1 VSGGRLHS
9 RASLA
14 VSLLVPLTL
23 VALTMAVGANGTT
36 ALQGTVTT
44 ILCNL
49 IVVLGLQ
56 VFIGNSG
63 VYSFGQLGFASI
75 GAYAAALLTL
85 PATFAALQTPGLPHL
100 IASAQLGP
108 LLSTL
113 IAAAACGVLAAVVG
127 LPLMRTSTLAIP
139 ISTFAFLIVVY
150 NVLANW
156 DRISGGSS
164 GLVSIPRTTGIAS
177 AGLWAGAAVVAALA
191 FKWSA
196 GGYRLQATREDEV
209 AAHSLGIG
217 VTRERLIAFA
227 LSGVLCGIGGAL
239 AAHQSGVLIPTT
251 FYFGATVTT
260 VTMLVVGGARSVFGA
275 VLGTIA
281 VSTVNEV
288 LHNVEGGA
296 HLLGVVSIG
305 RTPGLAAIGVGLIL
319 LATMIAMPDG
329 LTGGREVGALAWPG
343 WLPGGNRLR
352 DRAARR
358 IEHTGVC
365 PIDRAAES
373 PRDIAA
379 QGDGGGDA
387 LVAEG
392 ISVAFGG
399 LRVLRG
405 VDLTL
410 RRGEALG
417 LIGPNGAGKT
427 TLVNV
432 LSGFLEPDTGTV
444 SLDGVDVSGRSPAH
458 LARAGLTRTFQAALP
473 FPHLSALES
482 VAVGAMGV
490 GVGRREAVAVAAE
503 VLDRLEMREQ
513 AASRAGSLTP
523 ASQRLLGVARV
534 LATGPRYLLLDEP
547 AAGLSEVEGED
558 LVAIL
563 RGVLE
568 DFGCGILLIE
578 HEMSVVMSLC
588 PRVQVIDD
596 GVTLR
601 VGSPA
606 EIQADPAVVEA
617 YLGSSYLAAASA

>member
-1 VSGGRLHS
+1 MSGVRLRS
-9 RASLA
+9 RSSLG
-14 VSLLVPLTL
+14 VSLLVPLAL
-23 VALTMAVGANGTT
+23 IALTMAVGANGTPS
-36 ALQGTVTT
+36 LRDTVTL

-49 IVVLGLQ
+49 IIVLGLQ

-63 VYSFGQLGFASI
+63 VYSFGQLGFASA
-75 GAYAAALLTL
+75 GAYTAALLTL
-85 PATFAALQTPGLPHL
+85 PAAFAALQTPALPHP
-100 IASAQLGP
+100 IASAQLDP
-108 LLSTL
+108 LLAIL
-113 IAAAACGVLAAVVG
+113 AAAAACGLLAAVVG

-139 ISTFAFLIVVY
+139 ISTFAFLIVFY
-150 NVLANW
+150 NVISNW
-156 DRISGGSS
+156 DRMTGGSG
-164 GLVSIPRTTGIAS
+164 GLVSIPRTTSIES
-177 AGLWAGAAVVAALA
+177 AGLWAAAAVVTALA

-196 GGYRLQATREDEV
+196 RGYRLQATREDEV
-209 AAHSLGIG
+209 AARSLGIS
-217 VTRERLIAFA
+217 VTGERLIAFA
-227 LSGVLCGIGGAL
+227 LSGMLCGIGGAL
-239 AAHQSGVLIPTT
+239 AAHQSGVLNPTT

-260 VTMLVVGGARSVFGA
+260 VTMMVVGGSRSVFGA

-288 LHNVEGGA
+288 LRNVEGGA
-296 HLLGVVSIG
+296 HFLGVVSIG

-329 LTGGREVGALAWPG
+329 LSGGRETGEFGRPR
-343 WLPGGNRLR
+343 WLPGELR
-352 DRAARR
+352 PRDPVVRIDR
-358 IEHTGVC
+358 TGVA
-365 PIDRAAES
+365 PIDRGAEPPPGTANGS
-373 PRDIAA
+373 GTDRE
-379 QGDGGGDA
+379 A
-387 LVAEG
+387 LRAER

-432 LSGFLEPDTGTV
+432 LSGFLAPDGGTV
-444 SLDGVDVSGRSPAH
+444 NLDGIDVGGHSPAR
-458 LARAGLTRTFQAALP
+458 LARAGLSRTFQAALP
-473 FPHLSALES
+473 FPHLSGLES

-490 GVGRREAVAVAAE
+490 GVGRRRAVAAAAD
-503 VLDRLEMREQ
+503 VLERLGMREQ
-513 AASRAGSLTP
+513 AMLPAGSLPP
-523 ASQRLLGVARV
+523 ASQRLLGVARAF
-534 LATGPRYLLLDEP
+534 ATGPRYLLLDEP
-547 AAGLSEVEGED
+547 AAGLSETEGEQ

-563 RGVLE
+563 RDVLV

-601 VGSPA
+601 IGSPA
-606 EIQADPAVVEA
+606 EVQADPAVVEA
-617 YLGSSYLAAASA
+617 YLGSSYLAAANA

>member
-1 VSGGRLHS
+1 MRGVRLHS
-9 RASLA
+9 PSSLA
-14 VSLLVPLTL
+14 ISLLVPLAL
-23 VALTMAVGANGTT
+23 VALTVAIGANGTPS
-36 ALQGTVTT
+36 LRSTVTM

-49 IVVLGLQ
+49 VIVLGLQ

-63 VYSFGQLGFASI
+63 VYSFGQLGFASA
-75 GAYAAALLTL
+75 GAYVAALLTL
-85 PATFAALQTPGLPHL
+85 PAAFAALQTPGLPDL
-100 IASAQLGP
+100 IATAQLGP

-113 IAAAACGVLAAVVG
+113 IAAAACGLLAAAVG

-139 ISTFAFLIVVY
+139 ISTFAFLIVIY

-156 DRISGGSS
+156 DAVSGGSS
-164 GLVSIPRTTGIAS
+164 GLVSVPRTTSIES
-177 AGLWAGAAVVAALA
+177 AGLWAAAAVVVALA

-196 GGYRLQATREDEV
+196 RGYRLQATREDEV
-209 AAHSLGIG
+209 AARSLGISVMG
-217 VTRERLIAFA
+217 ERLIAFS

-239 AAHQSGVLIPTT
+239 AVHQSGVLNPTT

-260 VTMLVVGGARSVFGA
+260 VTMLVLGGARSVFGA
-275 VLGTIA
+275 VLGAIA
-281 VSTVNEV
+281 VASVSEV
-288 LHNVEGGA
+288 LRGVEDGA
-296 HLLGVVSIG
+296 HLLGVLSID

-319 LATMIAMPDG
+319 LATMIAMPNG
-329 LTGGREVGALAWPG
+329 LTGGREAGELT
-343 WLPGGNRLR
+343 WLGRLLGRNRPR
-352 DRAARR
+352 DRAAKSPWAGANGAV
-358 IEHTGVC
+358 EMAKAE
-365 PIDRAAES
+365 RA
-373 PRDIAA
+373 
-379 QGDGGGDA
+379 GDGS
-387 LVAEG
+387 LRAEG
-392 ISVAFGG
+392 IAVAFGG

-405 VDLTL
+405 VDLKL
-410 RRGEALG
+410 SRGEALG

-432 LSGFLEPDTGTV
+432 LSGFLAPDAGTV
-444 SLDGVDVSGRSPAH
+444 SLDGTDVSGRSPTR
-458 LARAGLTRTFQAALP
+458 LARAGLSRTFQAALP
-473 FPHLSALES
+473 FPHLSGLES

-490 GVGRREAVAVAAE
+490 GVGRRDAVAVAAD
-503 VLDRLEMREQ
+503 VLARLGMREK
-513 AASRAGSLTP
+513 AVLPAGSLPP
-523 ASQRLLGVARV
+523 ASQRLLGVARA

-547 AAGLSEVEGED
+547 AAGLSEVEGEE

-568 DFGCGILLIE
+568 DFDCGILLIE

-601 VGSPA
+601 IGSPA

>member
-1 VSGGRLHS
+1 VSGVRFRS
-9 RASLA
+9 RSSLA
-14 VSLLVPLTL
+14 VSLLVPLVL
-23 VALTMAVGANGTT
+23 VALTVAIGANGTPS
-36 ALQGTVTT
+36 LQGTVTM

-49 IVVLGLQ
+49 IIVLGLQ

-63 VYSFGQLGFASI
+63 VYSFGQLGFASA
-75 GAYAAALLTL
+75 GAYVAALLTL
-85 PATFAALQTPGLPHL
+85 PAALTALQAPGLPDP
-100 IASAQLGP
+100 IATAQLGP

-113 IAAAACGVLAAVVG
+113 IAAAACGLLAAAVG

-139 ISTFAFLIVVY
+139 ISTFAFLVVVY

-156 DRISGGSS
+156 DAVTGGSS
-164 GLVSIPRTTGIAS
+164 ALVSIPRTTSVES
-177 AGLWAGAAVVAALA
+177 AGLWAAAAVAVALA

-196 GGYRLQATREDEV
+196 PGYRLQATREDEV
-209 AAHSLGIG
+209 AARSLGVG
-217 VTRERLIAFA
+217 VMKERLVAFS
-227 LSGVLCGIGGAL
+227 LSGALCGIGGAL
-239 AAHQSGVLIPTT
+239 AVHQSGVLSPTT

-260 VTMLVVGGARSVFGA
+260 VTMLVLGGARSVLGA

-281 VSTVNEV
+281 VASVSEW
-288 LHNVEGGA
+288 LRGVEDGA

-319 LATMIAMPDG
+319 LATMIAMPNG
-329 LTGGREVGALAWPG
+329 LTGGREAGELAWLG
-343 WLPGGNRLR
+343 RLLGRSRPR
-352 DRAARR
+352 DRVAKPSWPDAGGAA
-358 IEHTGVC
+358 GMVKAG
-365 PIDRAAES
+365 RA
-373 PRDIAA
+373 RD
-379 QGDGGGDA
+379 GS
-387 LVAEG
+387 LHAEG

-399 LRVLRG
+399 LQVLRG
-405 VDLTL
+405 VDLEL
-410 RRGEALG
+410 PRGKALG

-432 LSGFLEPDTGTV
+432 LSGFLAPDAGV
-444 SLDGVDVSGRSPAH
+444 VRLDGTDLSGRSPNR
-458 LARAGLTRTFQAALP
+458 LARTGLGRTFQVALP
-473 FPHLSALES
+473 FPQLSCLES

-490 GVGRREAVAVAAE
+490 GASRRDAVAVAAD
-503 VLDRLEMREQ
+503 VLARLGMGEK
-513 AASRAGSLTP
+513 AVLPAGSLPP

-547 AAGLSEVEGED
+547 AAGLSEAEAEE

-568 DFGCGILLIE
+568 DFDCGILLIE

-601 VGSPA
+601 IGSPA
-606 EIQADPAVVEA
+606 EVQADPAVIEA
-617 YLGSSYLAAASA
+617 YLGSSYLETASA